1 MSTSRLLASIRRE
14 FEEHPGIVVTLT
26 QAQSRWSLDKRHCEL
41 AFDTLLAEG
50 FLRRVGDVYLW
61 SDAPP
66 AQFRVSQQG
75 LDGHWRA

>member
-1 MSTSRLLASIRRE
+1 MSSARLLASIRRE

-26 QAQSRWSLDKRHCEL
+26 QAQSRWSLDKGHCEW

-50 FLRRVGDVYLW
+50 FLRRVGDAYLW

-66 AQFRVSQQG
+66 PQFRVSQQG
-75 LDGHWRA
+75 QDGHRRT